1 MNLFEWKKFS
11 FCYGGSDRKVLNEI
25 NLTIEKSEF
34 LLLCGSSGSGKS
46 TFLRQMKK
54 NLIPYGSQEGEIY
67 YKGQKM
73 KDVKAR
79 TDAAEIGFVMQDPE
93 VQIVTDTV
101 WHELAFGLE
110 SLGMEREVIHHRIA
124 ELVSFFGIEG
134 WFHKKTCELSG
145 GQKQLLN
152 LASVMAMHPD
162 ILILDEPTAQL
173 DPIAAENFIEM
184 LGKINRELGTTILVS
199 EHRLEEL
206 LCMADRVLLMEDGK
220 IQIEGRPKEV
230 GSYLASH
237 REHSMFAGLPAA
249 LRIYG
254 GLEQE
259 ISVKDCPL
267 TVREG
272 REWLR
277 GFLQRRGIQF
287 SDKIKERENLLYAAE
302 CSEAE
307 EVLSAENLWFSY
319 EKKGKDILKG
329 TSLKM
334 HKGEC
339 FAVLGGNGTGKST
352 FLKCLSGVL
361 QPYRGKIKSRGKLV
375 MLTQNPQ
382 ALFTEITV
390 EEELAEV
397 FYGLHKNQMEVQREV
412 EEMLERMHLSDCKK
426 THPYDLSGGEQ
437 QRLALGKLLLLKPD
451 ILLLDEPTKG
461 LDPFLKKEL
470 AEILKQ
476 EVLETGGSVLMVSHD
491 VNYCAEYADR
501 CAMLFDGELLQGSTP
516 EEFFGENYFYTTQ
529 ANRIAKEYWKDA
541 VTGTEVIRRCK
552 EAMTEKK

>member
-1 MNLFEWKKFS
+1 
-11 FCYGGSDRKVLNEI
+11 
-25 NLTIEKSEF
+25 
-34 LLLCGSSGSGKS
+34 
-46 TFLRQMKK
+46 
-54 NLIPYGSQEGEIY
+54 
-67 YKGQKM
+67 
-73 KDVKAR
+73 
-79 TDAAEIGFVMQDPE
+79 
-93 VQIVTDTV
+93 
-101 WHELAFGLE
+101 
-110 SLGMEREVIHHRIA
+110 
-124 ELVSFFGIEG
+124 
-134 WFHKKTCELSG
+134 
-145 GQKQLLN
+145 
-152 LASVMAMHPD
+152 
-162 ILILDEPTAQL
+162 
-173 DPIAAENFIEM
+173 M

-220 IQIEGRPKEV
+220 IQIEGKPKEV

-277 GFLQRRGIQF
+277 GFLQRRGVQF
-287 SDKIKERENLLYAAE
+287 PEKIKGRENVLYAAE

-329 TSLKM
+329 TSLKL

-382 ALFTEITV
+382 ALFTEITA
-390 EEELAEV
+390 EEELAEA

-501 CAMLFDGELLQGSTP
+501 CAMLFDGEVLQGAAP